1 MRVASSCARG
11 QRPQSSRG
19 GRRAAAA
26 YGPVLT
32 LWAGATWLACSI
44 DFGLDGRAL
53 ACPPS
58 AVNCLECNPD
68 GSCRV
73 ARRPNEPWVPDAETP
88 APPDASFEPNTP
100 GEDAGLDAAAP
111 PPPTFDAAAPPPPQP
126 VECAGVQ
133 TPVGGRLCLDG
144 AERCFE
150 LQDVLG
156 PALVAWLDPTT
167 LPAAGSRYWCD
178 RSGNGHHAMLVPGS
192 GDLKVEVDARAV
204 PAPLARSLAL
214 AGATLEVDE
223 RTSPSFASE
232 DLAVIVAAAA
242 PLEPSNELGFALF
255 ESGGTS
261 RISLELQGSG
271 GGADAGTSGVAV
283 ARVTP
288 AAGAAPVEV
297 RTLSAVRDGEFH
309 LYTLSRRSQVQNP
322 NDVLQLRLNGV
333 LEDRASSAALEGGV
347 DFSLGTP
354 HATWIGRGLGAPGA
368 APGSGRIAAFVIV
381 SDSVPARELTRL
393 ETFLCDELAVC
404 TPPPAPSQAPATPG
418 G

>member
-11 QRPQSSRG
+11 ERPQSSRG
-19 GRRAAAA
+19 GRSPAAA
-26 YGPVLT
+26 YGSLLA
-32 LWAGATWLACSI
+32 LWVGVTWLACSI
-44 DFGLDGRAL
+44 DFGLDGRAF
-53 ACPPS
+53 ACPPT
-58 AVNCLECNPD
+58 AINCLECNPD

-73 ARRPNEPWVPDAETP
+73 AAKPIQPQVPDAEVP
-88 APPDASFEPNTP
+88 MPDASSEPNTP
-100 GEDAGLDAAAP
+100 GEDAGLDAGAP
-111 PPPTFDAAAPPPPQP
+111 PRPAPDADVPPEQP

-167 LPAAGSRYWCD
+167 LPTGGSGYWCD
-178 RSGNGHHAMLVPGS
+178 RSGNGHHAKLVPGS
-192 GDLKVEVDARAV
+192 GELRVEADARAV

-214 AGATLEVDE
+214 AGAVLEVDE
-223 RTSPSFASE
+223 RTAPLFASE

-242 PLEPSNELGFALF
+242 PLEASDELGFALF

-261 RISLELQGSG
+261 RIGLELQGSAG
-271 GGADAGTSGVAV
+271 VADAGPGGIAL
-283 ARVTP
+283 ARVAT
-288 AAGAAPVEV
+288 AAGAPIEV

-322 NDVLQLRLNGV
+322 LDVLQLRLNGV
-333 LEDRASSAALEGGV
+333 LEDRVSSAALEGGV

-354 HATWIGRGLGAPGA
+354 HVTWIGRGLGAPGA

-404 TPPPAPSQAPATPG
+404 TPPAPREAPAAPEG
-418 G
+418 